1 MVQKDTRYSGVRGL
15 HILTKG
21 RASSGRRILEETM
34 AKEIKSSLIDKE
46 IQKAQRRYAELM
58 DKIRE
63 LELRIKLLF
72 SKRYK

>member
-1 MVQKDTRYSGVRGL
+1 
-15 HILTKG
+15 
-21 RASSGRRILEETM
+21 M